1 MKNIHFLILL
11 LISILAAT
19 SCTQKQPDA
28 SSFWQDGY
36 CRQERVVPVNADDK
50 MVAAFVDNKWQE
62 FEIVQLPES
71 FIEWNKGRR
80 LGFLEDI
87 QKGRPELAGPHNG
100 IVATYGFKRSDTSF
114 SLNNAVKGMGFLPK
128 PEKMEEMIALLDS
141 TVDADF
147 PVKLAVLTSFYEN
160 LEENFDLTKQGSLE
174 LYSQPQFMTQSFLN
188 QMYNP
193 ASTIVYLD
201 IPSYKLKT
209 IARLI
214 DPNDPNLTDYEK
226 QVVSWINKI
235 HNYFHGPFNAEFIGV
250 IYNVIEVF
258 DNSPRG
264 RDPQTGM
271 GRRVMPLLP

>member
-1 MKNIHFLILL
+1 MKNIVYIIL
-11 LISILAAT
+11 LISILALT

-28 SSFWQDGY
+28 SSLWHDGY
-36 CRQERVVPVNADDK
+36 CRQDRVVPVNAGDK
-50 MVAAFVDNKWQE
+50 MVAALVDGKWKE

-80 LGFLEDI
+80 IGFLEDI

-100 IVATYGFKRSDTSF
+100 IVATCGYRRSDASF

-147 PVKLAVLTSFYEN
+147 TVKLAVLTSFYEN
-160 LEENFDLTKQGSLE
+160 LEDNFDLTKQGSLE
-174 LYSQPQFMTQSFLN
+174 LYSQPEFMTQSFLN

-193 ASTIVYLD
+193 ESTIVYLD

-214 DPNDPNLTDYEK
+214 DPNDPNLTAYEK
-226 QVVSWINKI
+226 QVVTWINKI
-235 HNYFHGPFNAEFIGV
+235 HNYFHGPFNAQFIGV

-264 RDPQTGM
+264 RDPKTGM
-271 GRRVMPLLP
+271 GRRLMPLLP